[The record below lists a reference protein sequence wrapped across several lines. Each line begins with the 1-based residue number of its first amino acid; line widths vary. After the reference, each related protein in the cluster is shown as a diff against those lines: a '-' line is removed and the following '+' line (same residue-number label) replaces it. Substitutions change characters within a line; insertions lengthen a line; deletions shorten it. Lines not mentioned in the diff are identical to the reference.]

1 MNSGP
6 TSPTIPTPRL
16 ALLGAFP
23 YPYPQGSQVF
33 FTEQAQALQTAGSRP
48 TLFTY
53 GAGRGTPPEDLRL
66 VRSFARLS
74 PRTLKSGPQWG
85 KPLADL
91 GLLASWIAGARR
103 ARREG
108 DPFAFALAHNVE
120 AAVVGLMSRRLTG
133 VPTVYVAHT
142 LLREEL
148 SAYLPERLE
157 AEADRMGLWI
167 ERSIARR
174 ADAIIT
180 LCPEARGE
188 LAPHARGP
196 VALIPPGYSPRPVP
210 SAAEQAQSCR
220 RYGLAV
226 GEYILYSGNLDRYQD
241 LELLA
246 EAAGRLPPEAGPVVI
261 ASHAESEPAT
271 RDLDPVPGGAV
282 RRIRVQDYAQ
292 MRSLIWGARC
302 LVATRKRVGGF
313 PIKLL
318 SYMEAGRP
326 IVAFAGAAPGLVHDE
341 SAHLLHRDSGAR
353 ELATALSALVRDPER
368 SQRLGAGARSQL
380 ENQHPWPSVAERSL
394 AFLADPSSADCC

>member
-1 MNSGP
+1 
-6 TSPTIPTPRL
+6 
-16 ALLGAFP
+16 
-23 YPYPQGSQVF
+23 
-33 FTEQAQALQTAGSRP
+33 
-48 TLFTY
+48 
-53 GAGRGTPPEDLRL
+53 
-66 VRSFARLS
+66 
-74 PRTLKSGPQWG
+74 
-85 KPLADL
+85 
-91 GLLASWIAGARR
+91 
-103 ARREG
+103 
-108 DPFAFALAHNVE
+108 
-120 AAVVGLMSRRLTG
+120 
-133 VPTVYVAHT
+133 
-142 LLREEL
+142 
-148 SAYLPERLE
+148 
-157 AEADRMGLWI
+157 
-167 ERSIARR
+167 
-174 ADAIIT
+174 
-180 LCPEARGE
+180 
-188 LAPHARGP
+188 
-196 VALIPPGYSPRPVP
+196 
-210 SAAEQAQSCR
+210 
-220 RYGLAV
+220 V

>member
-1 MNSGP
+1 MSPGP
-6 TSPTIPTPRL
+6 TSQAIRTPRL

-33 FTEQAQALQTAGSRP
+33 FTEQAQALQAAGSRP
-48 TLFTY
+48 TLLAY
-53 GAGRGTPPEDLRL
+53 GAGRGAPPEDLRL
-66 VRSFARLS
+66 IRSFARLS

-85 KPLADL
+85 KPVADL
-91 GLLASWIAGARR
+91 GLLVSWVAAARR

-120 AAVVGLMSRRLTG
+120 AAVIGLMSQRLTG

-148 SAYLPERLE
+148 SAYFPERLE
-157 AEADRMGLWI
+157 PEAERMGLWI
-167 ERSIARR
+167 ERSIAGR

-180 LCPEARGE
+180 LCPEARAE

-196 VALIPPGYSPRPVP
+196 VALIPPGYPPRPVP
-210 SAAEQAQSCR
+210 SAAEQAQACGA
-220 RYGLAV
+220 YGLAV

-241 LELLA
+241 LELLT
-246 EAAGRLPPEAGPVVI
+246 EAAGLLPPGAGPVVI
-261 ASHAESEPAT
+261 ASHPESEPGASG
-271 RDLDPVPGGAV
+271 LDEGLGGALRRV
-282 RRIRVQDYAQ
+282 RVRDYAQ

-302 LVATRKRVGGF
+302 LVATRQRVGGF

-318 SYMEAGRP
+318 NYMEAGRP

-341 SAHLLHRDSGAR
+341 SAHLLEREAGAPA
-353 ELATALSALVRDPER
+353 LALALTALVSDPER
-368 SQRLGAGARSQL
+368 SQRLGAGAQRQL
-380 ENQHPWPSVAERSL
+380 ERRHPWPSVAERTL
-394 AFLADPSSADCC
+394 AFLADPSTADCC